1 MKFKTKNK
9 ENTLTEIN
17 SYELTNNLIEIDDEN
32 TSIPKETIEE
42 FKEIIK
48 DISQNS
54 NVTALKDHVQHIN
67 SSRYAHCEEVAFILF

>member
-67 SSRYAHCEEVAFILF
+67 SSRYAHC

>member
-42 FKEIIK
+42 FK
-48 DISQNS
+48 
-54 NVTALKDHVQHIN
+54 
-67 SSRYAHCEEVAFILF
+67 